1 MFKKNDYVLITDKNN
16 PYFLQIGKIDIIQD
30 GTIVA
35 IFRNLKKYGGGDF
48 DNVTFDEYELSII
61 SKILTFK

>member
-1 MFKKNDYVLITDKNN
+1 MFKKNDYVLITNKNN

-30 GTIVA
+30 GTIVV
-35 IFRNLKKYGGGDF
+35 IFRSLNKYGGKDF

-61 SKILTFK
+61 SKTLAFK